1 MTKIRVT
8 RVLVYEGEEEWV
20 RRSLDPFHSYV
31 RADTP
36 FVAGRGSITEIE
48 RKEERVNDRAN

>member
-1 MTKIRVT
+1 MARIRVI
-8 RVLVYEGEEEWV
+8 RVLVYDGEEEWV
-20 RRSLDPFHSYV
+20 RRSLDPFHTYV

-36 FVAGRGSITEIE
+36 FVTDRGSITEIE